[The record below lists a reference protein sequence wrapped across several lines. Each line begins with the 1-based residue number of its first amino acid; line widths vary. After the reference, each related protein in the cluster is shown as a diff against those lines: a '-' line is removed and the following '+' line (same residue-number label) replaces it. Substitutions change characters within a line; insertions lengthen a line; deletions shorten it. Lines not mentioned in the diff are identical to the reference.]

1 MTASKGA
8 AMYGSGENMLLP
20 FSLVDA
26 IWAGNV
32 LVKVVGGWF
41 GGGWAF
47 RAFRTGGERRC
58 WSRMRR

>member
-41 GGGWAF
+41 GGGWGVPGLLDG
-47 RAFRTGGERRC
+47 RGVTPLV
-58 WSRMRR
+58 